1 MGVSLEQVTD
11 RNLALKYI
19 EASSTVAYVGL
30 ASISSQPSAPVWQIK
45 KLDYTNG
52 VDIKWADG
60 NQNFDNVWDDRTS
73 LTYL

>member
-1 MGVSLEQVTD
+1 MGVSLEQITD
-11 RNLALKYI
+11 RNLALKYV

-30 ASISSQPSAPVWQIK
+30 APIGSSPSSPVWQIR
-45 KLDYTNG
+45 KLDYTLG

-60 NQNFDNVWDDRTS
+60 NQSFDNVWDDRTF